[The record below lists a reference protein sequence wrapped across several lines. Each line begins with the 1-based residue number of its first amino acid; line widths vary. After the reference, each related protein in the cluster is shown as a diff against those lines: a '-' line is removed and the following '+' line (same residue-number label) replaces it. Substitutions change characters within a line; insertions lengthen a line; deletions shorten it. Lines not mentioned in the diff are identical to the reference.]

1 MKKKITA
8 ILLIFLVIATLAY
21 ARSARF
27 KIVSAAGGGGA
38 AESVTAAEGFLNK
51 VAIRSDRT
59 TSCTWNL
66 YDFGAVT
73 GGYTTT
79 EKEIIL
85 TWIATTTETSAFF
98 VEMDVPRVP
107 FRDGLYAVISSTGE
121 MAVYYEQ

>member
-1 MKKKITA
+1 MKKRITIA
-8 ILLIFLVIATLAY
+8 LLIILAIATIAY

-27 KIVSAAGGGGA
+27 SIVTATG
-38 AESVTAAEGFLNK
+38 SVTTAEGFLTK
-51 VAIRSDRT
+51 VIIRADRAST
-59 TSCTWNL
+59 CTWDL

-85 TWIATTTETSAFF
+85 TWVATTTESTAFY
-98 VEMDVPRVP
+98 VQMDIPRVP